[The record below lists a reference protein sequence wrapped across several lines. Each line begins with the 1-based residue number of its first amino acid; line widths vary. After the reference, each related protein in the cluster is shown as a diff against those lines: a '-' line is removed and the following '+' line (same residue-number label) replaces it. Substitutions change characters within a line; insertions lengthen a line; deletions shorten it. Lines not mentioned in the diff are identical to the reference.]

1 MDSWVDDEDNYIDFE
16 ELRSQLF
23 DTYQQQPPLLKGM
36 VQLLSIFYGPTTI
49 ANIVTALNQIGLT
62 TKTGKKITS
71 ANIKAQINR
80 LIEDQLL
87 IHGGGHLPQCNPLIV
102 EMVSRNAV
110 RLGTFEPMAQA
121 VTVIFHPRHTYGTR
135 SSRVRHICRSQ
146 DELYREARL
155 ALYRQDYDS
164 LPQLFLDY
172 SNYNYYAH
180 PVDLEDFLLD
190 VANNPFDAEWLKTLS
205 SEHYG
210 MVLKML
216 LTGSVAMLD
225 PADHLLQLLEDHAE
239 GVGEF
244 KFVLAEQYLLRHRL
258 ADAESLLDSI
268 VDEKSQIY
276 STALRGTLALL
287 LGETQ
292 LSLDYYA
299 TATKLARKQIN
310 KKAVIGGIAGL
321 FYMLALLK
329 SGDPKHLKQAI
340 NLSTPLMQSSGY
352 LSNAYKLLHQL
363 TTLYQGNLSS
373 RQRLL
378 ELIEFYGDDPDDS
391 FGAFFSM
398 LCLYWLDL
406 DEARDVLPQSLAMFA
421 EQAKESGFDWF
432 AIEAA
437 EMLHRLLPDCDYSE
451 WIQQRASVSV
461 IDTLQPQST
470 WELSL
475 KALTTIAG
483 PAAKHTVKSERRL
496 AWFLTL
502 YTQHWLLQP
511 KEQKLS
517 AKGTWTKGRVVALS
531 RLAKDS
537 AEFDY
542 LTPQDLQ
549 VCNYIKYDYYSGSQ
563 YSLSREGIKALAGHP
578 LVFWEESP
586 TIRVEVVAAT
596 PELVVEQGGDGT
608 LSLHMEPAITPG
620 NNLSVVKETPTRVK
634 VLEVTSEH
642 QKIAEILGKRN
653 RLTVP
658 AAGQEQVLAAI
669 QSVAGLVTIHSDIG
683 GELEDVEAIEADAKP
698 HVHLMPAGE
707 GLKLS
712 MLTRPFPNSGAYYPP
727 GTGRKTV
734 IAEIDGKRSQ
744 ATRDLAMEKRLA
756 EDLQQ
761 ACPALKMGEEAGG
774 EWILDEP
781 ETCLELLLQ
790 LEAVEENIVL
800 EWPEGEK
807 LKIRNKAGIDGWRLN
822 IRQEQDW
829 FEVSGELELDDGTV
843 MDMQALLSLLDQTS
857 SRFIPIGDGQF
868 LALTQAFR
876 KRLDEFRTYSE
887 RHGKG
892 ARFHPLAALAL
903 EDTLDEVGQL
913 KADKQWKSHIKRLK
927 EAKTVVPEVPSTL
940 QAELRDYQQEGFHWL
955 AQLAHWGVGA
965 CLADDMGLG
974 KTLQALAITLL
985 RAPNGPTLVVAPT
998 SVGANWISEAQRFA
1012 PTLNIMQFG
1021 SSDRQAVVDQLS
1033 GFDLLVCSYG
1043 LLQQPEVADL
1053 LSQVEWQTIVLD
1065 EAQAIKNSATKRS
1078 QAAMKLKGGFKIIT
1092 TGTPIENHLGELW
1105 NLFRFINPGLLGS
1118 LDKFNQR
1125 FATPIERYQDKQAR
1139 LRLKKLIQP
1148 FMLRRTKAQVLDEL
1162 PSRTEIT
1169 LHVELS
1175 GEEKALYEALR
1186 RDAIAKLT
1194 NTDAKAGA
1202 KHLQVLAEITRLRR
1216 MCCNPEL
1223 VVPDMAPA
1231 SAKLQLFGEVLQE
1244 LLSNHHKALV
1254 FSQFVDHLTILRN
1267 YLDEQKISY
1276 QYLDGSTPAKQR
1288 KQRVDAFQ
1296 AGNGNVFLISL
1307 KAGGTGLNLT
1317 AADYV
1322 IHMDPWWNPA
1332 VEDQASDRAHRI
1344 GQTRP
1349 VTIYRLVTKGT
1360 IEEKIVELHNK
1371 KRDLA
1376 DSLLE
1381 GADMSGKLST
1391 DQLLTLMSEV

>member
-1 MDSWVDDEDNYIDFE
+1 MDDEIDFS

-23 DTYQQQPPLLKGM
+23 KTYQQQASLGTAI

-49 ANIVTALNQIGLT
+49 TNLVTVLNALGIT
-62 TKTGKKITS
+62 TKTGKTITP
-71 ANIKAQINR
+71 ANIKPQVTR
-80 LIEDQLL
+80 LLEDQLL
-87 IHGGGHLPQCNPLIV
+87 IYGGGHLPQCHPLIV
-102 EMVSRNAV
+102 EMVTRHAAT
-110 RLGTFEPMAQA
+110 LGTFDSMLQA
-121 VTVIFHPRHTYGTR
+121 VMNTFHPRR
-135 SSRVRHICRSQ
+135 SQTGRANRARHICRSK

-155 ALYRQDYDS
+155 ALYQQEYEI

-172 SNYNYYAH
+172 SNYNYYAS

-190 VANNPFDAEWLKTLS
+190 VVNNPLDADWLCTLPP
-205 SEHYG
+205 EYYG
-210 MVLKML
+210 TVLRL
-216 LTGSVAMLD
+216 LLIESTSLLE
-225 PADHLLQLLEDHAE
+225 PADSLLAQLEAHAKSS
-239 GVGEF
+239 GELN
-244 KFVLAEQYLLRHRL
+244 VLLVEQYLLRNRL
-258 ADAESLLDSI
+258 AEAEAVLDRL
-268 VDEKSQIY
+268 VDEPSQVY
-276 STALRGTLALL
+276 GTALRGALALM
-287 LGETQ
+287 LGEMN

-299 TATKLARKQIN
+299 TALKLARKQLN

-329 SGDPKHLKQAI
+329 SGQPKHLKQAI
-340 NLSTPLMQSSGY
+340 AISTPLMQGTGY
-352 LSNAYKLLHQL
+352 LSNAYQLLHELTLLHQGQL
-363 TTLYQGNLSS
+363 TA

-378 ELIEFYGDDPDDS
+378 ELIEIYSTDDDDS
-391 FGAFFSM
+391 FGMFFSM
-398 LCLYWLDL
+398 LCLYWLDE
-406 DEARDVLPQSLAMFA
+406 DEAKAALPPPLAIFA
-421 EQAKESGFDWF
+421 EQAQSAGLGWL
-432 AIEAA
+432 ALEAA
-437 EMLHRLLPDCDYSE
+437 EILSRIAPGSDYDQ
-451 WIQQRASVSV
+451 WCAQRSSVSIV
-461 IDTLQPQST
+461 DTLQPQST

-475 KALTTIAG
+475 KALTNVAG
-483 PAAKHTVKSERRL
+483 TGTRNTPKSERRL

-502 YTQHWLLQP
+502 YTKHWMLQP

-517 AKGTWTKGRVVALS
+517 AKGTWTKGRVVALN
-531 RLAKDS
+531 RLAKNAAD
-537 AEFDY
+537 FDY
-542 LTPQDLQ
+542 LSNQDLQ
-549 VCNYIKYDYYSGSQ
+549 VCNQIKYDYYSGSQ
-563 YSLSREGIKALAGHP
+563 YTLNRDAIKALVGHP

-586 TIRVEVVAAT
+586 TVRVEIVAAT
-596 PELVVEQGGDGT
+596 PELVIEQKGDG
-608 LSLHMEPAITPG
+608 SLNLFMEPAISPG
-620 NNLSVVKETPTRVK
+620 DGITLLKETPTRLK
-634 VLEVTSEH
+634 VLDVTTEH
-642 QKIAEILGKRN
+642 HRIAEILGKRN
-653 RLTVP
+653 QLTVP

-669 QSVAGLVTIHSDIG
+669 QSVSSLVTVHSDIS
-683 GELEDVEAIEADAKP
+683 GEMADMETIEADAKP
-698 HVHLMPAGE
+698 HVHLMPAGD

-712 MLTRPFPNSGAYYPP
+712 MLTRPFPHSGAYYPP
-727 GTGRKTV
+727 GVGRKTV
-734 IAEIDGKRSQ
+734 IAEIEGKRSQ
-744 ATRDLAMEKRLA
+744 ATRDLSMEKRLA

-761 ACPALKMGEEAGG
+761 ACPALELAESAEG
-774 EWILDEP
+774 EWILDQP

-807 LKIRNKAGIDGWRLN
+807 LKIRNKAGIDGWRLQ
-822 IRQEQDW
+822 IKQEQDW
-829 FEVSGELELDDGTV
+829 FSVSGELELDDGSV
-843 MDMQALLSLLDQTS
+843 MDMQALLSLLDQTT
-857 SRFIPIGDGQF
+857 SRFVPIGDGQF

-892 ARFHPLAALAL
+892 ARFHPLAAFAL
-903 EDTLDEVGQL
+903 EETLDEVGQL
-913 KADKQWKSHIKRLK
+913 QADAKWKSHVKKLK
-927 EAKTVVPEVPSTL
+927 ESKTVLPDVPSTL
-940 QAELRDYQQEGFHWL
+940 QAELRDYQQEGFQWL
-955 AQLAHWGVGA
+955 AQLAHWGMGA

-974 KTLQALAITLL
+974 KTLQALAVILL
-985 RAPNGPTLVVAPT
+985 RAPDGPTLVIAPT
-998 SVGANWISEAQRFA
+998 SVGANWVSEAQRFA

-1021 SSDRQAVVDQLS
+1021 SDDRQAVVDQLS

-1043 LLQQPEVADL
+1043 LLQQPEVAEL
-1053 LSQVEWQTIVLD
+1053 LAEVEWQTIVLD

-1078 QAAMKLKGGFKIIT
+1078 QAAMKLTGGFKVLT

-1125 FATPIERYQDKQAR
+1125 FATPIERHQDKQAR

-1148 FMLRRTKAQVLDEL
+1148 FMLRRTKTQVLDEL

-1216 MCCNPEL
+1216 MCCNPKL
-1223 VVPDMAPA
+1223 VAPGVAPA
-1231 SAKLQLFGEVLQE
+1231 SAKLKLFGDVLEE
-1244 LLSNHHKALV
+1244 LLSNRHKALV

-1267 YLDEQKISY
+1267 YLDEQNIPY

-1296 AGNGNVFLISL
+1296 SGEGNVFLISL

-1381 GADMSGKLST
+1381 GSDISGKLST
-1391 DQLLTLMSEV
+1391 DALLQLMSEV

>member
-1 MDSWVDDEDNYIDFE
+1 MDDEIDFE
-16 ELRSQLF
+16 ALRSQLF
-23 DTYQQQPPLLKGM
+23 DTYEQQAPLGKAI
-36 VQLLSIFYGPTTI
+36 VQLLSVFYGPTSI
-49 ANIVTALNQIGLT
+49 ANITTALNAIGIT
-62 TKTGKKITS
+62 TKTGKKITP
-71 ANIKAQINR
+71 ANLRPQITR
-80 LIEDQLL
+80 LLEIQLL
-87 IHGGGHLPQCNPLIV
+87 IYGGGHLPQCNPLIV
-102 EMVSRNAV
+102 EMVTRQVAT
-110 RLGTFEPMAQA
+110 LDLFEPMLQG
-121 VTVIFHPRHTYGTR
+121 VTNIFHPRRGYGGR
-135 SSRVRHICRSQ
+135 ANRVRHICRSK

-155 ALYRQDYDS
+155 ALYQQDYEL

-172 SNYNYYAH
+172 SNYNYYAN
-180 PVDLEDFLLD
+180 PVALEDFLLD
-190 VANNPFDAEWLKTLS
+190 VANNPFDADWLRTLPS
-205 SEHYG
+205 DYYG
-210 MVLKML
+210 TVLRVL
-216 LTGSVAMLD
+216 LVESTTLLA
-225 PADHLLQLLEDHAE
+225 PADDLLAQLEEHTNNSNELR
-239 GVGEF
+239 
-244 KFVLAEQYLLRHRL
+244 VLLVEQYLLRNRL
-258 ADAESLLDSI
+258 AEAEAALDTV
-268 VDEKSQIY
+268 VDEPSQVY
-276 STALRGTLALL
+276 GTALRGTLALM
-287 LGETQ
+287 LGEIN

-299 TATKLARKQIN
+299 TATKLARKQLN

-329 SGDPKHLKQAI
+329 SGQPKHLKQAI
-340 NLSTPLMQSSGY
+340 AISTPLMQGSGY
-352 LSNAYKLLHQL
+352 LSNTYQLLHELTLLHQGQL
-363 TTLYQGNLSS
+363 AA

-378 ELIEFYGDDPDDS
+378 ELIDCYGDDESDS
-391 FGAFFSM
+391 FGLFFSL
-398 LCLYWLDL
+398 LCLYWLDE
-406 DEARDVLPQSLAMFA
+406 DEARAVLPRPLALFA
-421 EQAKESGFDWF
+421 EQAQEAGLGWV
-432 AIEAA
+432 AMEAA
-437 EMLHRLLPDCDYSE
+437 ELLSRLAPESDYAQ
-451 WIQQRASVSV
+451 WCAGRASVSIV
-461 IDTLQPQST
+461 DTLQPQST

-475 KALTTIAG
+475 KALTNVAG
-483 PAAKHTVKSERRL
+483 PVTRSTPKSERRL

-502 YTQHWLLQP
+502 YTKHWMLQP

-517 AKGTWTKGRVVALS
+517 AKGGWTKGRAVALS
-531 RLAKDS
+531 RLAKNAS
-537 AEFDY
+537 EFDY
-542 LTPQDLQ
+542 LTNQDLQ
-549 VCNYIKYDYYSGSQ
+549 VCNQIKYDYYSGSQ
-563 YSLSREGIKALAGHP
+563 YTLNRDAVTALVGHP
-578 LVFWEESP
+578 LVFWEDSP
-586 TIRVEVVAAT
+586 TVRVEIVSAT
-596 PELVVEQGGDGT
+596 PELIIEQKGDGSLT
-608 LSLHMEPAITPG
+608 LFMEPAINPG
-620 NNLSVVKETPTRVK
+620 DGITLVKETPTRVK
-634 VLEVTSEH
+634 VLEVTTEH
-642 QKIAEILGKRN
+642 HRIAEILGKRN
-653 RLTVP
+653 QLTVP

-669 QSVAGLVTIHSDIG
+669 QSVSSLVTIHSDIG
-683 GELEDVEAIEADAKP
+683 GEMDDMETIEADAKP
-698 HVHLMPAGE
+698 HIHLMPAGA

-744 ATRDLAMEKRLA
+744 ATRDLSMEKRLA
-756 EDLQQ
+756 DDVQQ
-761 ACPALKMGEEAGG
+761 ACPALNVSESAEG

-807 LKIRNKAGIDGWRLN
+807 LKIRNKAGIDGWRLQ
-822 IRQEQDW
+822 IKQEQDW
-829 FEVSGELELDDGTV
+829 FSVSGELELDDGSV

-857 SRFIPIGDGQF
+857 SRFVPIGDGQF

-876 KRLDEFRTYSE
+876 KRLDEFRAYSE

-913 KADKQWKSHIKRLK
+913 KADTKWKSHIKKLK
-927 EAKTVVPEVPSTL
+927 ESKTVAPEVPSTL
-940 QAELRDYQQEGFHWL
+940 QAELRDYQQEGFQWL

-974 KTLQALAITLL
+974 KTLQALAVILL
-985 RAPNGPTLVVAPT
+985 RAPDGPTLVVAPT

-1012 PTLNIMQFG
+1012 PTLNVMQLG
-1021 SSDRQAVVDQLS
+1021 SGDRQATVDQLS

-1043 LLQQPEVADL
+1043 LLQQPDVGEL
-1053 LSQVEWQTIVLD
+1053 LAEVEWQTIVLD

-1078 QAAMKLKGGFKIIT
+1078 QAAMKLQGGFKVLT

-1125 FATPIERYQDKQAR
+1125 FATPIERHQDKQAR

-1194 NTDAKAGA
+1194 NTDAKAGT

-1216 MCCNPEL
+1216 MCCNPKL
-1223 VVPDMAPA
+1223 VVPGVAPT
-1231 SAKLQLFGEVLQE
+1231 SAKLQLFGEVLEE
-1244 LLSNHHKALV
+1244 LLSNRHKALV

-1267 YLDEQKISY
+1267 FLDEQNITY

-1296 AGNGNVFLISL
+1296 AGDGNVFLISL

-1381 GADMSGKLST
+1381 GSDISGKLST
-1391 DQLLTLMSEV
+1391 DALLQLMSEV

>member
-1 MDSWVDDEDNYIDFE
+1 MDDEMELIDDDELIDFD

-23 DTYQQQPPLLKGM
+23 DVYQQQSPFRKSI
-36 VQLLSIFYGPTTI
+36 VQLLAVFYAPATI
-49 ANIVTALNQIGLT
+49 SNLVTALNQIGIT
-62 TKTGKKITS
+62 TKTGKKITPS
-71 ANIKAQINR
+71 NLRPQITA
-80 LIEDQLL
+80 LIEDQIV
-87 IHGGGHLPQCNPLIV
+87 IHGAGHLPQCHPLIV
-102 EMVSRNAV
+102 EMVTRNAV
-110 RLGTFEPMAQA
+110 RLNIFEPMLQA
-121 VTVIFHPRHTYGTR
+121 VRGIFHPR
-135 SSRVRHICRSQ
+135 RHYTGNRIRHVCRSK

-155 ALYRQDYDS
+155 ALYAQDYDT
-164 LPQLFLDY
+164 LPQLFIDY
-172 SNYNYYAH
+172 GNYNYYAT
-180 PVDLEDFLLD
+180 PVALEDFLLD
-190 VANNPFDAEWLKTLS
+190 VTNNPFDPDWLRALPP
-205 SEHYG
+205 EHFST
-210 MVLKML
+210 VFKML
-216 LTGSVAMLD
+216 LLGATARLD
-225 PADHLLQLLEDHAE
+225 PADDLLDLLEEQADDSAE
-239 GVGEF
+239 LN
-244 KFVLAEQYLLRHRL
+244 VLLVEQYLLRDRFTE
-258 ADAESLLDSI
+258 AESLLDKT
-268 VDEKSQIY
+268 VDQQSQVY
-276 STALRGTLALL
+276 ATALRGALALL
-287 LGETQ
+287 QGELK

-299 TATKLARKQIN
+299 TATKLARKQFN
-310 KKAVIGGIAGL
+310 KKAVIGGVAGL

-329 SGDPKHLKQAI
+329 SGQAKHLKEAI
-340 NLSTPLMQSSGY
+340 NLSTPLMKNSGY
-352 LSNAYKLLHQL
+352 LSNTYTLLHELAVLHQGQL
-363 TTLYQGNLSS
+363 SA

-378 ELIEFYGDDPDDS
+378 ELIECYGDDENDS
-391 FGAFFSM
+391 FGMFFSM

-406 DEARDVLPQSLAMFA
+406 DEARATVPRPLALFA
-421 EQAKESGFDWF
+421 EMAEEAGLYWF
-432 AIEAA
+432 ATEAA
-437 EMLHRLLPDCDYSE
+437 EILGRLLPDSE
-451 WIQQRASVSV
+451 YAQWTTQRPSTSIV
-461 IDTLQPQST
+461 DTLEPQST

-475 KALTTIAG
+475 KALTNVAG
-483 PAAKHTVKSERRL
+483 PATNSTAKSERRL

-502 YTQHWLLQP
+502 YTKHWALQP

-517 AKGTWTKGRVVALS
+517 TKGTWTKGRVIALS
-531 RLAKDS
+531 RLAKDTS
-537 AEFDY
+537 EFDY
-542 LTPQDLQ
+542 LTPQDIQ
-549 VCNYIKYDYYSGSQ
+549 ACSHIKYDYYSGSQ
-563 YSLSREGIKALAGHP
+563 YNLNRSAIKALVGHP
-578 LVFWEESP
+578 LVFWEDSP
-586 TIRVEVVAAT
+586 TVRVEIAAAT

-608 LSLHMEPAITPG
+608 LTLRMEPAVSSG
-620 NNLSVVKETPTRVK
+620 DDMLVVKETPTRIK
-634 VLEVTSEH
+634 VFEVTTEH
-642 QKIAEILGKRN
+642 QRIAEILGKRN
-653 RLTVP
+653 QLTVP
-658 AAGQEQVLAAI
+658 AAGEEQVIAAI
-669 QSVAGLVTIHSDIG
+669 QSVSSLVTIHSDVVG
-683 GELEDVEAIEADAKP
+683 DMEDVETVEADAKP
-698 HVHLMPAGE
+698 HVHLMPAGD

-712 MLTRPFPNSGAYYPP
+712 MLTRPFDNGAYYSP

-734 IAEIDGKRSQ
+734 ITEIEGKRTQ
-744 ATRDLAMEKRLA
+744 ATRDLELEKRLVQ
-756 EDLQQ
+756 DIQQ
-761 ACPALKMGEEAGG
+761 ACPALEFGEEAGG

-800 EWPEGEK
+800 EWPEGEN
-807 LKIRNKAGIDGWRLN
+807 LKIRNKAGIDGWRLH
-822 IRQEQDW
+822 IKQDQDW
-829 FEVSGELELDDGTV
+829 FEVSGELELDDGSV

-857 SRFIPIGDGQF
+857 SRFVPIGDGQF

-876 KRLDEFRTYSE
+876 KRLDEFRAYSE

-903 EDTLDEVGQL
+903 EETFDEVGQL
-913 KADKQWKSHIKRLK
+913 KADKKWKSHIKKLK
-927 EAKTVVPEVPSTL
+927 ESKSIAPSVPSTL
-940 QAELRDYQQEGFHWL
+940 QAELRDYQQEGFQWL

-974 KTLQALAITLL
+974 KTLQALAVILM
-985 RAPNGPTLVVAPT
+985 RAPDGPTLVVAPT
-998 SVGANWISEAQRFA
+998 SVAANWISEAQRFA
-1012 PTLNIMQFG
+1012 PTLNVTQFG
-1021 SSDRQAVVDQLS
+1021 NGDRQAVVDQLS

-1043 LLQQPEVADL
+1043 LLQQLEVADL
-1053 LSQVEWQTIVLD
+1053 LAEVEWQTIVLD

-1078 QAAMKLKGGFKIIT
+1078 QAAMKLRGGFKVIT

-1118 LDKFNQR
+1118 LEKFNQR
-1125 FATPIERYQDKQAR
+1125 FATPIEKYQDKQAR
-1139 LRLKKLIQP
+1139 LQLKKLIQP

-1216 MCCNPEL
+1216 MCCNPKL
-1223 VVPDMAPA
+1223 VVPEIAPS
-1231 SAKLQLFGEVLQE
+1231 SAKLQLFAEVLEE

-1254 FSQFVDHLTILRN
+1254 FSQFVDHLTILRQ
-1267 YLDEQKISY
+1267 YLDEQTISY

-1296 AGNGNVFLISL
+1296 AGEGDVFLISL

-1349 VTIYRLVTKGT
+1349 VTIYRLVTEGT

-1381 GADMSGKLST
+1381 GADISGKLST
-1391 DQLLTLMSEV
+1391 DELLKLMSEV

>member
-1 MDSWVDDEDNYIDFE
+1 MDSWMDDDLDVEA
-16 ELRSQLF
+16 LRHQRF
-23 DTYQQQPPLLKGM
+23 DTYQQQPPLRKGV
-36 VQLLSIFYGPTTI
+36 VQLLSIFYGPTSV
-49 ANIVTALNQIGLT
+49 ANIVTALNHVGLT
-62 TKTGKKITS
+62 TKTGKKITPS
-71 ANIKAQINR
+71 NLKSHLTG

-87 IHGGGHLPQCNPLIV
+87 IYGGGHLPQCHPLIV
-102 EMVSRNAV
+102 EMVTRDAIKI
-110 RLGTFEPMAQA
+110 GTFEPMAQA
-121 VTVIFHPRHTYGTR
+121 VMSIFHPRRNYVGR
-135 SSRVRHICRSQ
+135 ANRIRHICRSK

-155 ALYRQDYDS
+155 ALYSQDYDG

-172 SNYNYYAH
+172 SNYNYYAT
-180 PVDLEDFLLD
+180 PVDFEDFLLEI
-190 VANNPFDAEWLKTLS
+190 ANNPFDADWLKTLS
-205 SEHYG
+205 DQHYG
-210 MVLKML
+210 MVLKL
-216 LTGSVAMLD
+216 LIMRSTSSLES
-225 PADHLLQLLEDHAE
+225 ADHLLPLLEDHAAKS
-239 GVGEF
+239 GEF
-244 KFVLAEQYLLRHRL
+244 NVFLVEQYLLRHRL
-258 ADAESLLDSI
+258 ADAEALLDKT
-268 VDEKSQIY
+268 VDEQSQIY
-276 STALRGTLALL
+276 GTALRGALALL
-287 LGETQ
+287 IGETK
-292 LSLDYYA
+292 LSLDYYS
-299 TATKLARKQIN
+299 TALKLARKQLS
-310 KKAVIGGIAGL
+310 KKAVIGGVAGL
-321 FYMLALLK
+321 FYVLALLRA
-329 SGDPKHLKQAI
+329 GEPKHLKQAL
-340 NLSTPLMQSSGY
+340 NLSAPLMEGSGY
-352 LSNAYKLLHQL
+352 LSNAYTMLHELATLHQG
-363 TTLYQGNLSS
+363 QLSA

-378 ELIEFYGDDPDDS
+378 ELIEVYGDDPDDS
-391 FGAFFSM
+391 FGMFFSM

-406 DEARDVLPQSLAMFA
+406 DEARETLPRPLALFA
-421 EQAKESGFDWF
+421 EQANDAELDWF

-437 EMLHRLLPDCDYSE
+437 EILHRLVPESAYSE
-451 WIQQRASVSV
+451 WVQQRSSVSIV
-461 IDTLQPQST
+461 DTLQPQST

-475 KALTTIAG
+475 KALTNVTG
-483 PAAKHTVKSERRL
+483 SPAKNNAKSERRL

-502 YTQHWLLQP
+502 YTKHWLLQP

-517 AKGTWTKGRVVALS
+517 VKGTWTKGRVVALS
-531 RLAKDS
+531 RLAKDTS
-537 AEFDY
+537 EFDY
-542 LTPQDLQ
+542 LTPQDLRA
-549 VCNYIKYDYYSGSQ
+549 CNHIKYDYYSGNQ
-563 YSLSREGIKALAGHP
+563 YSLNRDAIKALVGHP

-586 TIRVEVVAAT
+586 TVRVEIVAAT
-596 PELVVEQGGDGT
+596 PELIVEQGGDGT
-608 LSLHMEPAITPG
+608 LTLHMEPAISPG
-620 NNLSVVKETPTRVK
+620 DGITLVKETPTRIK
-634 VLEVTSEH
+634 VLEVTDEH
-642 QKIAEILGKRN
+642 QRIAEILGKRN
-653 RLTVP
+653 QLTVP
-658 AAGQEQVLAAI
+658 AAGYEKVLAAI
-669 QSVAGLVTIHSDIG
+669 QSVSSLVTIHSDIG
-683 GELEDVEAIEADAKP
+683 GDMDDVESIEADAKP
-698 HVHLMPAGE
+698 HVHLMPAGD

-712 MLTRPFPNSGAYYPP
+712 MLTRPFPNSGTYYPP

-756 EDLQQ
+756 EDVQQ
-761 ACPALKMGEEAGG
+761 ACPALEFGEEAGG

-807 LKIRNKAGIDGWRLN
+807 LKIRNKAGIDGWRLQ
-822 IRQEQDW
+822 IKQEQNW
-829 FEVSGELELDDGTV
+829 FEVTGELELDDGSV
-843 MDMQALLSLLDQTS
+843 MDMQGLLSLLDQTS
-857 SRFIPIGDGQF
+857 SRFVPIGDGQF

-887 RHGKG
+887 RHGEG

-903 EDTLDEVGQL
+903 EETLDEVGQL
-913 KADKQWKSHIKRLK
+913 QADTKWKSHIKKLK
-927 EAKTVVPEVPSTL
+927 ESKTIIPDVPSTL

-974 KTLQALAITLL
+974 KTLQALAVILL
-985 RAPNGPTLVVAPT
+985 RAKEGPTLVVAPT

-1021 SSDRQAVVDQLS
+1021 TNDRQAVVDQLS

-1078 QAAMKLKGGFKIIT
+1078 QAAMKLKGEFKVLT

-1125 FATPIERYQDKQAR
+1125 FATPIERHQDKQAR

-1186 RDAIAKLT
+1186 RDAIAKLSST
-1194 NTDAKAGA
+1194 EAKAGA

-1216 MCCNPEL
+1216 MCCNPKLIMPE
-1223 VVPDMAPA
+1223 MAPT
-1231 SAKLQLFGEVLQE
+1231 SAKLQRFGEVLEE
-1244 LLSNHHKALV
+1244 LLSNRHKALV
-1254 FSQFVDHLTILRN
+1254 FSQFVDQQTIIRQ
-1267 YLDEQKISY
+1267 YLDEQKITY

-1296 AGNGNVFLISL
+1296 AGEGNVFLISL

-1349 VTIYRLVTKGT
+1349 VTIYRLVTQGT

-1381 GADMSGKLST
+1381 GADISGKLST
-1391 DQLLTLMSEV
+1391 DALLQLMSEA

>member
-1 MDSWVDDEDNYIDFE
+1 MDSWTDDEIDFG

-23 DTYQQQPPLLKGM
+23 KTYQQQASLGTAI

-49 ANIVTALNQIGLT
+49 TNLVTVLNALGIT
-62 TKTGKKITS
+62 TKTGKKITP
-71 ANIKAQINR
+71 ANVKPQVHQ
-80 LIEDQLL
+80 LLEDQLL
-87 IHGGGHLPQCNPLIV
+87 IYGGGHLPQCHPLIV
-102 EMVSRNAV
+102 EMVTRHAATLDS
-110 RLGTFEPMAQA
+110 FEAMLQA
-121 VTVIFHPRHTYGTR
+121 VIHTFHPRR
-135 SSRVRHICRSQ
+135 SQTGRANRARHICRSK

-155 ALYRQDYDS
+155 ALYQQEYGI

-172 SNYNYYAH
+172 SNYNYYAT

-190 VANNPFDAEWLKTLS
+190 VVNNPLDADWLRTLP
-205 SEHYG
+205 SEYYG
-210 MVLKML
+210 TVLRL
-216 LTGSVAMLD
+216 LLIESTSFLE
-225 PADHLLQLLEDHAE
+225 PADNLLAQLEAHAKSS
-239 GVGEF
+239 GELN
-244 KFVLAEQYLLRHRL
+244 VLLVEQYLLRNRL
-258 ADAESLLDSI
+258 AEAEAVLDRL
-268 VDEKSQIY
+268 VDEPSQVY
-276 STALRGTLALL
+276 GTALRGALALM
-287 LGETQ
+287 LGEIN

-299 TATKLARKQIN
+299 TALKLARKQLN

-329 SGDPKHLKQAI
+329 SGQPKHLKQAI
-340 NLSTPLMQSSGY
+340 AISTPLMQGTGY
-352 LSNAYKLLHQL
+352 LSNAYQLLHELTLLHQGQL
-363 TTLYQGNLSS
+363 AA

-378 ELIEFYGDDPDDS
+378 ELIEIYSTDDDDS
-391 FGAFFSM
+391 FGMFFSM
-398 LCLYWLDL
+398 LCLYWLDE
-406 DEARDVLPQSLAMFA
+406 DEAKAALPPPLAIFA
-421 EQAKESGFDWF
+421 EQAQSAGLGWLALES
-432 AIEAA
+432 A
-437 EMLHRLLPDCDYSE
+437 EILSRIAPGSDYDQ
-451 WIQQRASVSV
+451 WCAQRASVSIV
-461 IDTLQPQST
+461 DTLQPQST

-475 KALTTIAG
+475 KALTNVAG
-483 PAAKHTVKSERRL
+483 SGTRNTPKSERRL

-502 YTQHWLLQP
+502 YTKHWMLQP

-517 AKGTWTKGRVVALS
+517 AKGTWTKGRVVALN
-531 RLAKDS
+531 RLAKNVAD
-537 AEFDY
+537 FDY
-542 LTPQDLQ
+542 LTNQDLQ
-549 VCNYIKYDYYSGSQ
+549 VCNQIKYDYYSGSQ
-563 YSLSREGIKALAGHP
+563 YTLNRDAIKALVGHP

-586 TIRVEVVAAT
+586 TVRVEIVAAT
-596 PELVVEQGGDGT
+596 PELVIEQKGDG
-608 LSLHMEPAITPG
+608 SLNLFMEPAISPG
-620 NNLSVVKETPTRVK
+620 DGITLLKETPTRLK
-634 VLEVTSEH
+634 VLDVTTEH
-642 QKIAEILGKRN
+642 HRIAEILGKRN
-653 RLTVP
+653 QLTVP

-669 QSVAGLVTIHSDIG
+669 QSVSSLVTVHSDIS
-683 GELEDVEAIEADAKP
+683 GEMADMETIEADAKP
-698 HVHLMPAGE
+698 HIHLMPAGD

-712 MLTRPFPNSGAYYPP
+712 MLTRPFPQSGAYYAP

-744 ATRDLAMEKRLA
+744 ATRDLSMEKRLA
-756 EDLQQ
+756 EDVQQ
-761 ACPALKMGEEAGG
+761 ACPALELADSEGG
-774 EWILDEP
+774 EWILDQP

-790 LEAVEENIVL
+790 LEAVEEDIVL

-807 LKIRNKAGIDGWRLN
+807 LKIRNKAGIDGWRLQ
-822 IRQEQDW
+822 IKQEQDW
-829 FEVSGELELDDGTV
+829 FSVSGELELDDGSV
-843 MDMQALLSLLDQTS
+843 MDMQALLSLLDQTT
-857 SRFIPIGDGQF
+857 SRFVPIGDGQF

-892 ARFHPLAALAL
+892 ARFHPLAAFAL
-903 EDTLDEVGQL
+903 EETLDEVGQL
-913 KADKQWKSHIKRLK
+913 QADAKWKSHVKRLK
-927 EAKTVVPEVPSTL
+927 ESKTVLPDVPSTL
-940 QAELRDYQQEGFHWL
+940 QAELRDYQEEGFQWL
-955 AQLAHWGVGA
+955 AQLAHWGMGA

-974 KTLQALAITLL
+974 KTLQALAVILL
-985 RAPNGPTLVVAPT
+985 RAPDGPTLVIAPT
-998 SVGANWISEAQRFA
+998 SVGANWVSEAQRFA
-1012 PTLNIMQFG
+1012 PTLNVMQFG
-1021 SSDRQAVVDQLS
+1021 SGDRQAVVDQLS

-1043 LLQQPEVADL
+1043 LLQQPEVAEL
-1053 LSQVEWQTIVLD
+1053 LAEVEWQTIVLD

-1078 QAAMKLKGGFKIIT
+1078 QAAMKLKGGFKVLT

-1118 LDKFNQR
+1118 LDKFNER
-1125 FATPIERYQDKQAR
+1125 FATPIERHQDKQAR

-1148 FMLRRTKAQVLDEL
+1148 FMLRRTKSQVLDEL

-1194 NTDAKAGA
+1194 TTDAKAGT

-1216 MCCNPEL
+1216 MCCNPKL
-1223 VVPDMAPA
+1223 VVPGVAPT

-1244 LLSNHHKALV
+1244 LLNNRHKALV

-1267 YLDEQKISY
+1267 YLDEQNITY

-1296 AGNGNVFLISL
+1296 SGNGNVFLISL

-1349 VTIYRLVTKGT
+1349 VTIYRLVTKST
-1360 IEEKIVELHNK
+1360 IEEKIVELHHK

-1381 GADMSGKLST
+1381 GADISGKLST
-1391 DQLLTLMSEV
+1391 DALLQLMSEV

>member
-1 MDSWVDDEDNYIDFE
+1 MDSWTEDDIDLE

-23 DTYQQQPPLLKGM
+23 DTYQQQQPLRKSI
-36 VQLLSIFYGPTTI
+36 VQLLSVFYGPTSI
-49 ANIVTALNQIGLT
+49 ANIATALNYIDLT
-62 TKTGKKITS
+62 TKAGKKITPG
-71 ANIKAQINR
+71 NLKPQITA
-80 LIEDQLL
+80 LIEAQLL
-87 IHGGGHLPQCNPLIV
+87 IYGAGHLPQCHPLIV
-102 EMVSRNAV
+102 DMVTRNAV
-110 RLGTFEPMAQA
+110 KLDIFEPMLQG
-121 VTVIFHPRHTYGTR
+121 VRSIFHPRRHYAGR
-135 SSRVRHICRSQ
+135 ANRIRHICRSK

-155 ALYRQDYDS
+155 ALYEKDYDA

-172 SNYNYYAH
+172 SNYNYYAN

-190 VANNPFDAEWLKTLS
+190 VANNPLDADWLRTLPP
-205 SEHYG
+205 EHYG
-210 MVLKML
+210 TVLKML
-216 LTGSVAMLD
+216 LTRITAVLE
-225 PADHLLQLLEDHAE
+225 PADDLLALLEAQIDDSSE
-239 GVGEF
+239 L
-244 KFVLAEQYLLRHRL
+244 KVLLVEQYLLR
-258 ADAESLLDSI
+258 DQFSEAETLLDKI
-268 VDEKSQIY
+268 VDEQSQVY
-276 STALRGTLALL
+276 GTALRGALSLL

-299 TATKLARKQIN
+299 TATKLARKQLS
-310 KKAVIGGIAGL
+310 KKAVIGGIAGV
-321 FYMLALLK
+321 FYILALLK
-329 SGDPKHLKQAI
+329 SGQPKHLKQAVAI
-340 NLSTPLMQSSGY
+340 STPLMQGSGY
-352 LSNAYKLLHQL
+352 LSNAYGLLHELTLLQQGQL
-363 TTLYQGNLSS
+363 SG
-373 RQRLL
+373 RQRLM
-378 ELIEFYGDDPDDS
+378 ELIECYGDDEEDS
-391 FGAFFSM
+391 FGMFFSM

-406 DEARDVLPQSLAMFA
+406 DEARAIAPRPLALFA
-421 EQAKESGFDWF
+421 ERAEEAGFSWF
-432 AIEAA
+432 ATEAA
-437 EMLHRLLPDCDYSE
+437 EILTRLVPESDYSH
-451 WIQQRASVSV
+451 WVQHRTGVSIV
-461 IDTLQPQST
+461 DTLQPQST

-475 KALTTIAG
+475 KALTNM
-483 PAAKHTVKSERRL
+483 AAPTANNTGKSERRL

-502 YTQHWLLQP
+502 YTKHWLLQP
-511 KEQKLS
+511 REQKLS
-517 AKGTWTKGRVVALS
+517 ANGTWTKGRVVALS
-531 RLAKDS
+531 RLAKNTSD
-537 AEFDY
+537 FDY
-542 LTPQDLQ
+542 LTTQDIQ
-549 VCNYIKYDYYSGSQ
+549 ACNHIKYDYYSGSQ
-563 YSLSREGIKALAGHP
+563 YALNRSAIKALVGHP
-578 LVFWEESP
+578 LVFWEDSP
-586 TIRVEVVAAT
+586 TVRVEVVAAT
-596 PELVVEQGGDGT
+596 PELVIEQKGDGT
-608 LSLHMEPAITPG
+608 LTLNMEPAVSPGDDIT
-620 NNLSVVKETPTRVK
+620 LVKETPTRLK
-634 VLEVTSEH
+634 VLEVTAEH
-642 QKIAEILGKRN
+642 QRIAEILGKRN
-653 RLTVP
+653 QLTVP

-669 QSVAGLVTIHSDIG
+669 QSVSSLVTIHSDIG
-683 GELEDVEAIEADAKP
+683 GDLADVEAIEADAKP

-712 MLTRPFPNSGAYYPP
+712 MLTRPFANGAYYPP

-744 ATRDLAMEKRLA
+744 ATRDLSLEKRLA
-756 EDLQQ
+756 QDIQQ
-761 ACPALKMGEEAGG
+761 ACPALRFGEETEG

-790 LEAVEENIVL
+790 LEAVEEDIIL
-800 EWPEGEK
+800 EWPQGEK
-807 LKIRNKAGIDGWRLN
+807 LKIRNKAGIDGWRLQ
-822 IRQEQDW
+822 IKQEQDW
-829 FEVSGELELDDGTV
+829 FSVSGELELDDGSI

-857 SRFIPIGDGQF
+857 SRFVPIGDGQF

-876 KRLDEFRTYSE
+876 KRLDEFRAYSE

-903 EDTLDEVGQL
+903 EETLDEVGQL
-913 KADKQWKSHIKRLK
+913 KADKTWKSHIKKLK
-927 EAKTVVPEVPSTL
+927 ESKTIAPEIPSTL
-940 QAELRDYQQEGFHWL
+940 QAELRDYQQEGFQWL

-974 KTLQALAITLL
+974 KTLQALAVILL
-985 RAPNGPTLVVAPT
+985 RAPEGPTLVVAPT
-998 SVGANWISEAQRFA
+998 SVGANWLSEVQRFA
-1012 PTLNIMQFG
+1012 PTLNVMQLG
-1021 SSDRQAVVDQLS
+1021 SGDRQAIVDQLS

-1043 LLQQPEVADL
+1043 LLQQPDVAEL
-1053 LSQVEWQTIVLD
+1053 LADVDWQTIVLD

-1078 QAAMKLKGGFKIIT
+1078 QAAMKLSGGFKVIT

-1148 FMLRRTKAQVLDEL
+1148 FMLRRTKSQVLDEL

-1194 NTDAKAGA
+1194 TTDAKAGA

-1216 MCCNPEL
+1216 MCCNPQL
-1223 VVPDMAPA
+1223 VMPEMAPN
-1231 SAKLQLFGEVLQE
+1231 SAKLQLFGEVLDE
-1244 LLSNHHKALV
+1244 LLSNRHKALV
-1254 FSQFVDHLTILRN
+1254 FSQFVDHLTILRQH
-1267 YLDEQKISY
+1267 LDDEKIPY

-1296 AGNGNVFLISL
+1296 AGEGSVFLISL

-1381 GADMSGKLST
+1381 GSDISGKLST
-1391 DQLLTLMSEV
+1391 EALLQLMSDA

>member
-1 MDSWVDDEDNYIDFE
+1 MDDEIEYIDFD

-23 DTYQQQPPLLKGM
+23 DTYQQQSPLHKSI
-36 VQLLSIFYGPTTI
+36 VQLLSIFYGATSI
-49 ANIVTALNQIGLT
+49 ANIAAALNHIGIT
-62 TKTGKKITS
+62 TKTGKKVTPSNLKPQIT
-71 ANIKAQINR
+71 R
-80 LIEDQLL
+80 LIEEQILVY
-87 IHGGGHLPQCNPLIV
+87 GSGHLPQCHPLIM
-102 EMVSRNAV
+102 EMVTRNTV
-110 RLGTFEPMAQA
+110 QLKLFEPMLEG
-121 VTVIFHPRHTYGTR
+121 VR
-135 SSRVRHICRSQ
+135 SVFQFRRQNINRVRHICRSK

-155 ALYRQDYDS
+155 ALYQRDYDV

-172 SNYNYYAH
+172 SNYNYYAN
-180 PVDLEDFLLD
+180 PISLEDFLAEI
-190 VANNPFDAEWLKTLS
+190 ANNPFDADWLRTLPTNYS
-205 SEHYG
+205 ITILRAALIETTAL
-210 MVLKML
+210 ME
-216 LTGSVAMLD
+216 
-225 PADHLLQLLEDHAE
+225 PADDLLDFLEDFAQDFNE
-239 GVGEF
+239 IKPLLV
-244 KFVLAEQYLLRHRL
+244 EQYLLRNQF
-258 ADAESLLDSI
+258 ADAEAMLDEI
-268 VDEKSQIY
+268 VEEKSQVY
-276 STALRGTLALL
+276 GTALRGWLALL
-287 LGETQ
+287 QGDIT
-292 LSLDYYA
+292 LSLEYYA
-299 TATKLARKQIN
+299 TATKLARKQLS
-310 KKAVIGGIAGL
+310 KQAVIGGISGL

-329 SGDPKHLKQAI
+329 SGQAKDLKQAI
-340 NLSTPLMQSSGY
+340 TASTPLVKSSDYWLG
-352 LSNAYKLLHQL
+352 NAYRLLHELTLLQQGQL
-363 TTLYQGNLSS
+363 AART
-373 RQRLL
+373 RLL
-378 ELIEFYGDDPDDS
+378 ELIECYSDDEDDS
-391 FGAFFSM
+391 FGLFFSM
-398 LCLYWLDL
+398 LCLYWLDI
-406 DEARDVLPQSLAMFA
+406 DEAKATVPHPLALFA
-421 EQAKESGFDWF
+421 EQAEEAGLNWF
-432 AIEAA
+432 STEAA
-437 EMLHRLLPDCDYSE
+437 EILGRLVPGSDYSG
-451 WIQQRASVSV
+451 WADQQPNVSI

-475 KALTTIAG
+475 KALTNVVGGTTSSTA
-483 PAAKHTVKSERRL
+483 KSERRL

-502 YTQHWLLQP
+502 YTKHWHLQP
-511 KEQKLS
+511 REQKLS

-531 RLAKDS
+531 RLAKNA

-542 LTPQDLQ
+542 LTAQDLKA
-549 VCNYIKYDYYSGSQ
+549 CNHIKYDYYSGAQ
-563 YSLSREGIKALAGHP
+563 YALERNAIKALVGHP

-586 TIRVEVVAAT
+586 TVRVEIIAAT
-596 PELVVEQGGDGT
+596 PELVVEQSGDGT
-608 LSLHMEPAITPG
+608 LTLRMEPAVHPG
-620 NNLSVVKETPTRVK
+620 DEISLHKETPTRLK
-634 VLEVTSEH
+634 VFEVTSEH
-642 QKIAEILGKRN
+642 HHIAEILGKRN
-653 RLTVP
+653 QLTVP
-658 AAGQEQVLAAI
+658 AAGQDQVLAAI
-669 QSVAGLVTIHSDIG
+669 QSVSSLVTIHSDIG
-683 GELEDVEAIEADAKP
+683 GDMADVETIEADAKP
-698 HVHLMPAGE
+698 HVHLMPAGD

-734 IAEIDGKRSQ
+734 ISEIDGKRSQ

-756 EDLQQ
+756 QDIQQ
-761 ACPALKMGEEAGG
+761 ACPALQLGEETEG
-774 EWILDEP
+774 EWILDQP

-790 LEAVEENIVL
+790 LEAVEEDIVL
-800 EWPEGEK
+800 EWPQGEK
-807 LKIRNKAGIDGWRLN
+807 LKIRNKAGIDGWRLQ

-829 FEVSGELELDDGTV
+829 FSVSGELELDDGSV

-857 SRFIPIGDGQF
+857 SRFVPIGDGQF

-876 KRLDEFRTYSE
+876 KRLDEFRSYSE

-892 ARFHPLAALAL
+892 LRFHPLAALAL
-903 EDTLDEVGQL
+903 EETLDEVGQL
-913 KADKQWKSHIKRLK
+913 KADKTWKSHIKKLK
-927 EAKTVVPEVPSTL
+927 ESKTIAPEVPSTL

-974 KTLQALAITLL
+974 KTLQALAVILL
-985 RAPNGPTLVVAPT
+985 RAPDGPTLVVAPT
-998 SVGANWISEAQRFA
+998 SVGANWISEAQRFS
-1012 PTLNIMQFG
+1012 PTLNVVQLG
-1021 SSDRQAVVDQLS
+1021 SGDRQAVVDQLS

-1043 LLQQPEVADL
+1043 LLQQPDVAELLAEVD
-1053 LSQVEWQTIVLD
+1053 WQTIVLD
-1065 EAQAIKNSATKRS
+1065 EAQAIKNSSTKRS
-1078 QAAMKLKGGFKIIT
+1078 QAAMKLSGGFKVVT

-1118 LDKFNQR
+1118 LDKFNER

-1169 LHVELS
+1169 LHVKLS
-1175 GEEKALYEALR
+1175 KEEKALYEALR

-1194 NTDAKAGA
+1194 TTDAKAGA

-1216 MCCNPEL
+1216 MCCNPQL
-1223 VVPDMAPA
+1223 VMPEMAPS
-1231 SAKLQLFGEVLQE
+1231 SAKLQLFGEVLEE
-1244 LLSNHHKALV
+1244 LLSNRHKALV
-1254 FSQFVDHLTILRN
+1254 FSQFVDHLKIIRQ
-1267 YLDEQKISY
+1267 YLDEKTITY

-1296 AGNGNVFLISL
+1296 AGKGNVFLISL

-1349 VTIYRLVTKGT
+1349 VTIYRLVTEDT

-1391 DQLLTLMSEV
+1391 DALLQLMSEA

>member
-1 MDSWVDDEDNYIDFE
+1 MDSWIDDELDVE

-23 DTYQQQPPLLKGM
+23 NIYQQQPPLRKSI
-36 VQLLSIFYGPTTI
+36 VQLFSVFYSPTNL
-49 ANIVTALNQIGLT
+49 ANAVTALNHIGIT
-62 TKTGKKITS
+62 TKSGKKFTPSSLRTQITV
-71 ANIKAQINR
+71 
-80 LIEDQLL
+80 LIEEQLL
-87 IHGGGHLPQCNPLIV
+87 IQGAGQLPQCHPLIV
-102 EMVSRNAV
+102 EMVTRNAV
-110 RLGTFEPMAQA
+110 ALDTFAPMFDA
-121 VTVIFHPRHTYGTR
+121 VMSILHPRRSYGGR
-135 SSRVRHICRSQ
+135 ANRVRHICRSQ
-146 DELYREARL
+146 DELYQEARL
-155 ALYRQDYDS
+155 SLYSQDYDA

-172 SNYNYYAH
+172 SNYNYYAN

-190 VANNPFDAEWLKTLS
+190 IANNPFDADWLSTLTTEHYGTVLKTLLLAATS
-205 SEHYG
+205 
-210 MVLKML
+210 ML
-216 LTGSVAMLD
+216 E
-225 PADHLLQLLEDHAE
+225 PAKQLLQLLEVHTE
-239 GVGEF
+239 TVSEF
-244 KFVLAEQYLLRHRL
+244 NVFLVEQYLLRHRL
-258 ADAESLLDSI
+258 ADAEAVLEQI
-268 VDEKSQIY
+268 VDEQSQVY
-276 STALRGTLALL
+276 GTALRGTLALL

-299 TATKLARKQIN
+299 TATKLARKQLN

-321 FYMLALLK
+321 FYVLALLK
-329 SGDPKHLKQAI
+329 SGQPKQLKQAI
-340 NLSTPLMQSSGY
+340 TLSTPLIQSSGY
-352 LSNAYKLLHQL
+352 LTNAYRLLHELVLLHQG
-363 TTLYQGNLSS
+363 QLSS

-378 ELIEFYGDDPDDS
+378 EMIECYGDDPEDS
-391 FGAFFSM
+391 FGMFFSM

-406 DEARDVLPQSLAMFA
+406 DEAREILPHPLAFFA
-421 EQAKESGFDWF
+421 ERANDAEFYWF
-432 AIEAA
+432 STEAA
-437 EMLHRLLPDCDYSE
+437 EILHRLVPDSTYGE
-451 WIQQRASVSV
+451 WIEKRTSTSI
-461 IDTLQPQST
+461 IDVLQPQST

-475 KALTTIAG
+475 KALTSVAG
-483 PAAKHTVKSERRL
+483 TTTQNKAKSERRL

-502 YTQHWLLQP
+502 YTKHWLLQP
-511 KEQKLS
+511 KEQKLN
-517 AKGTWTKGRVVALS
+517 AKGVWTKGRVIALS
-531 RLAKDS
+531 RLAKNTS
-537 AEFDY
+537 EFDY
-542 LTPQDLQ
+542 LTPQDIQ
-549 VCNYIKYDYYSGSQ
+549 ACNHIKYDYYSGTQ
-563 YSLSREGIKALAGHP
+563 YSLNRDAVKALVGHP

-586 TIRVEVVAAT
+586 TVRVEIIAAT
-596 PELVVEQGGDGT
+596 PELVVEQGGDGS
-608 LSLHMEPAITPG
+608 LNLHMEPAISPG
-620 NNLSVVKETPTRVK
+620 DGITLVKETPTRIK

-653 RLTVP
+653 QLIVP
-658 AAGQEQVLAAI
+658 SAGQDQVLAAI
-669 QSVAGLVTIHSDIG
+669 QSVASLVTIHSDIG
-683 GELEDVEAIEADAKP
+683 GDMDDVDAIEADAKP
-698 HVHLMPAGE
+698 HIHLMPAGE

-712 MLTRPFPNSGAYYPP
+712 MLTRPFPNSGTYYPP
-727 GTGRKTV
+727 GTGRRTV

-756 EDLQQ
+756 QDVQQ
-761 ACPALKMGEEAGG
+761 ACPALQFGEEAGG

-790 LEAVEENIVL
+790 LEAVEDDIIL

-807 LKIRNKAGIDGWRLN
+807 LKIRNKAGIDGWRLH
-822 IRQEQDW
+822 IKQEQDW
-829 FEVSGELELDDGTV
+829 FEVSGELELDDGSV

-857 SRFIPIGDGQF
+857 SRFVPIGDGQF

-903 EDTLDEVGQL
+903 EETLDEVGQL
-913 KADKQWKSHIKRLK
+913 KADKNWKSHIKRLK
-927 EAKTVVPEVPSTL
+927 EAKTVVPEIPSTL
-940 QAELRDYQQEGFHWL
+940 QAELRDYQQEGFQWL

-974 KTLQALAITLL
+974 KTLQALAVILL
-985 RAPNGPTLVVAPT
+985 RAPDGPTLVIAPT
-998 SVGANWISEAQRFA
+998 SVAANWISEVQRFA
-1012 PTLNIMQFG
+1012 PTLNVMQFG
-1021 SSDRQAVVDQLS
+1021 NGDRRAVVDQLS

-1043 LLQQPEVADL
+1043 LLQQPDVADL
-1053 LSQVEWQTIVLD
+1053 LAEVDWQTIVLD

-1078 QAAMKLKGGFKIIT
+1078 QAAMKLKGGFKVIT

-1148 FMLRRTKAQVLDEL
+1148 FMLRRTKSQVLNEL

-1175 GEEKALYEALR
+1175 HEEKAMYEALR

-1194 NTDAKAGA
+1194 TTQAKAGA

-1216 MCCNPEL
+1216 MCCNPKLIMPE
-1223 VVPDMAPA
+1223 VAPT
-1231 SAKLQLFGEVLQE
+1231 STKLQLFGDVLKE
-1244 LLSNHHKALV
+1244 LLTNRHKALV

-1267 YLDEQKISY
+1267 YLDEQKIIY

-1296 AGNGNVFLISL
+1296 AGDGSVFLISL

-1381 GADMSGKLST
+1381 GADISGKLST
-1391 DQLLTLMSEV
+1391 DALLELMSDS

>member
-1 MDSWVDDEDNYIDFE
+1 MDSWIDDEIDFE

-23 DTYQQQPPLLKGM
+23 DTYQQQSPLSKSI
-36 VQLLSIFYGPTTI
+36 VQLLSVFYGPTTV
-49 ANIVTALNQIGLT
+49 ANVVTALNYIGIT
-62 TKTGKKITS
+62 TKTGKKFTPGNLKPQITS
-71 ANIKAQINR
+71 
-80 LIEDQLL
+80 LIESDLL
-87 IHGGGHLPQCNPLIV
+87 IYGAGHLPQCHPLLV
-102 EMVSRNAV
+102 EMVTRSAIK
-110 RLGTFEPMAQA
+110 LKIYDSMHQA
-121 VTVIFHPRHTYGTR
+121 VMSIFHPRRNYVGR
-135 SSRVRHICRSQ
+135 ANRMRHICRSK

-155 ALYRQDYDS
+155 VLYAQDYDA

-172 SNYNYYAH
+172 SNYNYYAT
-180 PVDLEDFLLD
+180 PVELEEFLLD
-190 VANNPFDAEWLKTLS
+190 IANNPFDAEWLSTLS
-205 SEHYG
+205 AEHYG
-210 MVLKML
+210 MILKML
-216 LTGSVAMLD
+216 LMGATSMLE
-225 PADHLLQLLEDHAE
+225 PAEHLLQLLERRTE
-239 GVGEF
+239 NTGEF
-244 KFVLAEQYLLRHRL
+244 NVFLAEQYLLRNRF
-258 ADAESLLDSI
+258 ADAETILDKI
-268 VDEKSQIY
+268 VDEQFQVY
-276 STALRGTLALL
+276 GTALRGTLALL
-287 LGETQ
+287 LGETK

-299 TATKLARKQIN
+299 TATKLARQQFN
-310 KKAVIGGIAGL
+310 KKSVIGGVAGL

-329 SGDPKHLKQAI
+329 AGEPKHFKQAI
-340 NLSTPLMQSSGY
+340 ALSTPLMQSSGY
-352 LSNAYKLLHQL
+352 LSNAYRLLHEITSLHQGQL
-363 TTLYQGNLSS
+363 SA

-378 ELIEFYGDDPDDS
+378 EMIECYGDDPDDS
-391 FGAFFSM
+391 FGMFFSM

-406 DEARDVLPQSLAMFA
+406 DEARDTLPRPLALFA
-421 EQAKESGFDWF
+421 EQANDVGLHWF
-432 AIEAA
+432 ANESA
-437 EMLHRLLPDCDYSE
+437 ELLQRLVPDSDYGD
-451 WIQQRASVSV
+451 WLQQRHSVSIV
-461 IDTLQPQST
+461 DTLQPHST

-475 KALTTIAG
+475 KALTNVAG
-483 PAAKHTVKSERRL
+483 VATKENVKSERRL

-502 YTQHWLLQP
+502 YTKHWLLQP

-517 AKGTWTKGRVVALS
+517 AKGTWTKGRVIALS
-531 RLAKDS
+531 RLAKNAS
-537 AEFDY
+537 EFDY
-542 LTPQDLQ
+542 FTPQDLQ
-549 VCNYIKYDYYSGSQ
+549 ACNHIKYDYYSGTQ
-563 YSLSREGIKALAGHP
+563 YSLNRDAIKALVGHP

-586 TIRVEVVAAT
+586 TVRVEIVSAS

-608 LSLHMEPAITPG
+608 LTLHMEPAIAVGDGIT
-620 NNLSVVKETPTRVK
+620 LVKETPTRVK

-653 RLTVP
+653 QLTVP
-658 AAGQEQVLAAI
+658 AAGQDQVLAAI
-669 QSVAGLVTIHSDIG
+669 QSVSSLVTIHSDIG
-683 GELEDVEAIEADAKP
+683 GDMDDVEAIEADAKP
-698 HVHLMPAGE
+698 HIHLMPAGD

-712 MLTRPFPNSGAYYPP
+712 MLTRPFPNSGTYYPP
-727 GTGRKTV
+727 GTGRRTV

-756 EDLQQ
+756 QDVQQ
-761 ACPALKMGEEAGG
+761 SCPALQLGEEAEG

-790 LEAVEENIVL
+790 LEAVEEDIVL

-807 LKIRNKAGIDGWRLN
+807 LKIRNKAGIDGWRLH
-822 IRQEQDW
+822 IKQEQDW
-829 FEVSGELELDDGTV
+829 FQVSGELQLDDGSV

-857 SRFIPIGDGQF
+857 SRFVPIGDGQF

-903 EDTLDEVGQL
+903 EETLDEVGQL
-913 KADKQWKSHIKRLK
+913 KADKKWKSHIKKLK
-927 EAKTVVPEVPSTL
+927 EAKTVVPDIPSTL
-940 QAELRDYQQEGFHWL
+940 QAELRDYQQEGFRWL
-955 AQLAHWGVGA
+955 VQLAHWGVGA

-974 KTLQALAITLL
+974 KTLQALAVILL
-985 RAPNGPTLVVAPT
+985 RAPGGPTLVVAPT
-998 SVGANWISEAQRFA
+998 SVGANWISETQRFA
-1012 PTLNIMQFG
+1012 PTLNVMQFG
-1021 SSDRQAVVDQLS
+1021 SGDRQAVVDQLS

-1043 LLQQPEVADL
+1043 LLQQPDVAGLLAEVD
-1053 LSQVEWQTIVLD
+1053 WQTIVLD

-1078 QAAMKLKGGFKIIT
+1078 QAAMKLQGGFKVIT

-1125 FATPIERYQDKQAR
+1125 FAIPIERYQDKQAR
-1139 LRLKKLIQP
+1139 IRLKKLIQP

-1169 LHVELS
+1169 LHVQLS
-1175 GEEKALYEALR
+1175 REEKALYEALR

-1194 NTDAKAGA
+1194 TTEAKAGA

-1216 MCCNPEL
+1216 MCCNPKL
-1223 VVPDMAPA
+1223 VMPEMATT
-1231 SAKLQLFGEVLQE
+1231 SAKLQLFGEVLEE
-1244 LLSNHHKALV
+1244 LLSNRHKALV
-1254 FSQFVDHLTILRN
+1254 FSQFVDHLTILRQ
-1267 YLDEQKISY
+1267 YLDEQNITY
-1276 QYLDGSTPAKQR
+1276 QYLDGRTPAKQR

-1296 AGNGNVFLISL
+1296 SGKGSVFLISL

-1381 GADMSGKLST
+1381 GSDISGKLST
-1391 DQLLTLMSEV
+1391 DALLELMSEA

>member
-1 MDSWVDDEDNYIDFE
+1 MDSWIDDEIDFE

-23 DTYQQQPPLLKGM
+23 DTYEQQAPLGKVI
-36 VQLLSIFYGPTTI
+36 VQLLSVFYGPTSI
-49 ANIVTALNQIGLT
+49 ANITTALNAIGIT
-62 TKTGKKITS
+62 TKTGKKITP
-71 ANIKAQINR
+71 ANLRPQITR
-80 LIEDQLL
+80 LLEIQLL
-87 IHGGGHLPQCNPLIV
+87 IYGGGHLPQCNPLIV
-102 EMVSRNAV
+102 EMVTRQVAT
-110 RLGTFEPMAQA
+110 LDLFEPMLQG
-121 VTVIFHPRHTYGTR
+121 VTNIFHPRRGYGGQAN
-135 SSRVRHICRSQ
+135 RVRHICRSK

-155 ALYRQDYDS
+155 ALYQQNYKI

-172 SNYNYYAH
+172 SNYNYYAN
-180 PVDLEDFLLD
+180 PIALEDFLLD
-190 VANNPFDAEWLKTLS
+190 VANNPFDADWLRTLP
-205 SEHYG
+205 SEYHG
-210 MVLKML
+210 TVLKVL
-216 LTGSVAMLD
+216 LIDSTALLE
-225 PADHLLQLLEDHAE
+225 PADDLLAQLEEHTNNFNELN
-239 GVGEF
+239 
-244 KFVLAEQYLLRHRL
+244 VLLVEQYLLRNRL
-258 ADAESLLDSI
+258 AEAEAVLDTV
-268 VDEKSQIY
+268 VDEPSQVY
-276 STALRGTLALL
+276 GTALRGTLALM
-287 LGETQ
+287 LGEIN

-299 TATKLARKQIN
+299 TATKLARKQLN
-310 KKAVIGGIAGL
+310 KKAVIGGVAGL
-321 FYMLALLK
+321 FYMLALIK
-329 SGDPKHLKQAI
+329 SGQPKHLKQAI
-340 NLSTPLMQSSGY
+340 SISTPLMQGSGY
-352 LSNAYKLLHQL
+352 LSNTYQLLHELALLHQGQL
-363 TTLYQGNLSS
+363 AA

-378 ELIEFYGDDPDDS
+378 ELIECYRDDESDS
-391 FGAFFSM
+391 FGLFFSL
-398 LCLYWLDL
+398 LCLYWLDE
-406 DEARDVLPQSLAMFA
+406 DEAKAVLPRPLALFA
-421 EQAKESGFDWF
+421 EQAQEAGLGWL
-432 AIEAA
+432 AMEAA
-437 EMLHRLLPDCDYSE
+437 ELLSRLAPESDYAQ
-451 WIQQRASVSV
+451 WCAGRASVSIV
-461 IDTLQPQST
+461 DTLQPQST

-475 KALTTIAG
+475 KALTNVAG
-483 PAAKHTVKSERRL
+483 PATRSTPKSERRL

-502 YTQHWLLQP
+502 YTKHWMLQP
-511 KEQKLS
+511 KEQKMS
-517 AKGTWTKGRVVALS
+517 AKGGWTKGRAVALS
-531 RLAKDS
+531 RLAKNAS
-537 AEFDY
+537 EFDY
-542 LTPQDLQ
+542 LTNQDLQ
-549 VCNYIKYDYYSGSQ
+549 VCNQIKYDYYSGSQ
-563 YSLSREGIKALAGHP
+563 YTLNRDAVIALVGHP

-586 TIRVEVVAAT
+586 TVRVEIVSAT
-596 PELVVEQGGDGT
+596 PELVIEQKGDGSLT
-608 LSLHMEPAITPG
+608 LFMEPAISPG
-620 NNLSVVKETPTRVK
+620 DGITLVKETPTRVK
-634 VLEVTSEH
+634 VLEVNTEH
-642 QKIAEILGKRN
+642 HRIAEILGKRN
-653 RLTVP
+653 QLTVP

-669 QSVAGLVTIHSDIG
+669 QSVSSLVTIHSDIG
-683 GELEDVEAIEADAKP
+683 GEMDDMETIEADAKP
-698 HVHLMPAGE
+698 HIHLMPAGA

-744 ATRDLAMEKRLA
+744 ATRDLSMEKRLA
-756 EDLQQ
+756 DDVQQ
-761 ACPALKMGEEAGG
+761 ACPALTVSESAEG

-807 LKIRNKAGIDGWRLN
+807 LKIQNKAGIDGWRLQ
-822 IRQEQDW
+822 IKQEQDW
-829 FEVSGELELDDGTV
+829 FSVSGELELDDGSV

-857 SRFIPIGDGQF
+857 SRFVPIGDGQF

-876 KRLDEFRTYSE
+876 KRLDEFRAYSE

-903 EDTLDEVGQL
+903 EETLDEVGQL
-913 KADKQWKSHIKRLK
+913 KADTKWKSHIKKLK
-927 EAKTVVPEVPSTL
+927 ESKTVAPDVPSTL

-974 KTLQALAITLL
+974 KTLQALAVILL
-985 RAPNGPTLVVAPT
+985 RAPEGPTLVVAPT

-1012 PTLNIMQFG
+1012 PTLNVMQLG
-1021 SSDRQAVVDQLS
+1021 SGDRQATVDQLS

-1043 LLQQPEVADL
+1043 LLQQPDVAEL
-1053 LSQVEWQTIVLD
+1053 LAEVEWQTIVLD

-1078 QAAMKLKGGFKIIT
+1078 QAAMKLKGGFKVLT

-1125 FATPIERYQDKQAR
+1125 FATPIERHQDKQAR

-1175 GEEKALYEALR
+1175 SEEKALYEALR

-1216 MCCNPEL
+1216 MCCNPKL
-1223 VVPDMAPA
+1223 VAPGVAPA
-1231 SAKLQLFGEVLQE
+1231 SAKLQLFGEVLEE
-1244 LLSNHHKALV
+1244 LLSNRHKALV

-1267 YLDEQKISY
+1267 FLDEQNIPY

-1296 AGNGNVFLISL
+1296 AGDGNVFLISL

-1349 VTIYRLVTKGT
+1349 VTIYRLVTKDT

-1381 GADMSGKLST
+1381 GTDMSGKLST
-1391 DQLLTLMSEV
+1391 DALLQLMSEV

>member
-1 MDSWVDDEDNYIDFE
+1 MDSWIDEDDELLDFE

-23 DTYQQQPPLLKGM
+23 TTYQQQTSLRKSI
-36 VQLLSIFYGPTTI
+36 VQLLSIFYGPTSL
-49 ANIVTALNQIGLT
+49 ANATTALNYVGIT
-62 TKTGKKITS
+62 TKTGKTITPS
-71 ANIKAQINR
+71 SLKTQITG
-80 LIEDQLL
+80 LINDKLL
-87 IHGGGHLPQCNPLIV
+87 IYGAGHLPQCHPLIV
-102 EMVSRNAV
+102 EQVTRDVVQS
-110 RLGTFEPMAQA
+110 GPFEPMLQA
-121 VTVIFHPRHTYGTR
+121 VRNIFHPHRQYSG
-135 SSRVRHICRSQ
+135 RVNRIRHICRSK

-155 ALYRQDYDS
+155 ALYEQDYDA

-172 SNYNYYAH
+172 SNYNYYAT
-180 PVDLEDFLLD
+180 PVALEDFLLD
-190 VANNPFDAEWLKTLS
+190 VVNNPFDVTWLQRLPAEHYSMVLKTLLVGATASLKPADQLLDLLENHPADS
-205 SEHYG
+205 SEFN
-210 MVLKML
+210 VLL
-216 LTGSVAMLD
+216 V
-225 PADHLLQLLEDHAE
+225 
-239 GVGEF
+239 
-244 KFVLAEQYLLRHRL
+244 EQYLLRNRL
-258 ADAESLLDSI
+258 TEAEVILDKT
-268 VDEKSQIY
+268 VDEQSQVY
-276 STALRGTLALL
+276 ATALRGALALL
-287 LGETQ
+287 LGETK
-292 LSLDYYA
+292 LSLEYYA
-299 TATKLARKQIN
+299 TATKLARKQLN

-329 SGDPKHLKQAI
+329 SGDAKHLKQAI
-340 NLSTPLMQSSGY
+340 AISTPLMQNSGY
-352 LSNAYKLLHQL
+352 LSNAYGLLHEMTVLQ
-363 TTLYQGNLSS
+363 QGNLAA
-373 RQRLL
+373 RQRLF
-378 ELIEFYGDDPDDS
+378 ELIECYGDDAEDS
-391 FGAFFSM
+391 FGRFFSK

-406 DEARDVLPQSLAMFA
+406 DEARAESPRPLGIFA
-421 EQAKESGFDWF
+421 EEANDAGFYWF
-432 AIEAA
+432 ATEAA
-437 EMLHRLLPDCDYSE
+437 EILSRLIPDSDYRA
-451 WIQQRASVSV
+451 WADQRVGVSIV
-461 IDTLQPQST
+461 DTLEPQST
-470 WELSL
+470 WEISL
-475 KALTTIAG
+475 KALTKVAG
-483 PAAKHTVKSERRL
+483 VSSNDAKTERRL

-502 YTQHWLLQP
+502 YTKHWLLQP
-511 KEQKLS
+511 REQKLS

-531 RLAKDS
+531 RLAKNAS
-537 AEFDY
+537 EFDY
-542 LTPQDLQ
+542 LTAQDLKA
-549 VCNYIKYDYYSGSQ
+549 CNHIKYDYYSGSQ
-563 YSLSREGIKALAGHP
+563 YALNRDAIKALVGHP
-578 LVFWEESP
+578 LVFWEDSP
-586 TIRVEVVAAT
+586 TVRVEIVAAT
-596 PELVVEQGGDGT
+596 PELVIEQAGDGT
-608 LSLHMEPAITPG
+608 LILKMEPAISPG
-620 NNLSVVKETPTRVK
+620 DGITLLKETPTRIK

-642 QKIAEILGKRN
+642 QQIAEILGKRN
-653 RLTVP
+653 QLTVP
-658 AAGQEQVLAAI
+658 AAGHEQVLAAI
-669 QSVAGLVTIHSDIG
+669 QSVSSLVTVHSDIDG
-683 GELEDVEAIEADAKP
+683 DMDDVEAIEADAKP
-698 HVHLMPAGE
+698 HVHLMPAGD

-756 EDLQQ
+756 QDIQQ
-761 ACPALKMGEEAGG
+761 ACPALQLGEEAEG

-790 LEAVEENIVL
+790 LEAVEEDIVL

-807 LKIRNKAGIDGWRLN
+807 LKIRNKAGIDGWRLH
-822 IRQEQDW
+822 IKQEQDW
-829 FEVSGELELDDGTV
+829 FSVSGELELDDGSV

-876 KRLDEFRTYSE
+876 KRLDEFRAYSE

-903 EDTLDEVGQL
+903 EETLDEVGQL
-913 KADKQWKSHIKRLK
+913 KADKTWKSHIKRLK
-927 EAKTVVPEVPSTL
+927 ESKTIAPEVPSTL
-940 QAELRDYQQEGFHWL
+940 QAELRDYQQEGFQWL
-955 AQLAHWGVGA
+955 AQLAHWRVGA

-974 KTLQALAITLL
+974 KTLQALAVILM
-985 RAPNGPTLVVAPT
+985 RAPGGPTLVVAPT

-1012 PTLNIMQFG
+1012 PTLNVFQLG
-1021 SSDRQAVVDQLS
+1021 SGDRQAVVDQLS

-1043 LLQQPEVADL
+1043 LLQQPEVAAL
-1053 LSQVEWQTIVLD
+1053 LAEIEWQTIVLD

-1078 QAAMKLKGGFKIIT
+1078 QAAMKLKAGFKVVT

-1118 LDKFNQR
+1118 SEKFNER
-1125 FATPIERYQDKQAR
+1125 FAIPIERHQDKQAR

-1169 LHVELS
+1169 LHVKLS

-1194 NTDAKAGA
+1194 TTDAKAGA

-1216 MCCNPEL
+1216 ICCNPKL
-1223 VVPDMAPA
+1223 VMPEMPPT
-1231 SAKLQLFGEVLQE
+1231 SAKLQLFGEVLEE
-1244 LLSNHHKALV
+1244 LLSNRHKALV
-1254 FSQFVDHLTILRN
+1254 FSQFVDHLTILRE
-1267 YLDEQKISY
+1267 YLDKRNITY
-1276 QYLDGSTPAKQR
+1276 QYLDGSTPVKQR

-1296 AGNGNVFLISL
+1296 AGEGNVFLISL

-1349 VTIYRLVTKGT
+1349 VTIYRLVTEGT

-1391 DQLLTLMSEV
+1391 DALLQLMSEA

>member
-1 MDSWVDDEDNYIDFE
+1 MDSWIDDEIEFE
-16 ELRSQLF
+16 ELQSRLF
-23 DTYQQQPPLLKGM
+23 NTYQQQSPLRKSI
-36 VQLLSIFYGPTTI
+36 VQLLSVFYGPTTI
-49 ANIVTALNQIGLT
+49 ANTVAALNYIGIT

-71 ANIKAQINR
+71 GNLKPQIVS
-80 LIEDQLL
+80 LIEDKLL
-87 IHGGGHLPQCNPLIV
+87 IYGAGHLPQCDPLIV
-102 EMVSRNAV
+102 EMVTRDAV
-110 RLGTFEPMAQA
+110 KLDTYELMRQA
-121 VTVIFHPRHTYGTR
+121 VTSIFHPRRNHVG
-135 SSRVRHICRSQ
+135 RVNRIRHICRSN

-155 ALYRQDYDS
+155 ALYDRDYDA

-172 SNYNYYAH
+172 SNYNYYAS
-180 PVDLEDFLLD
+180 PVALEDFLLD
-190 VANNPFDAEWLKTLS
+190 VVNNPFDAEWLSTLS
-205 SEHYG
+205 VEHYG
-210 MVLKML
+210 IVLKML
-216 LTGSVAMLD
+216 LVEATSMLE
-225 PADHLLQLLEDHAE
+225 PADQLLQLVENHAE
-239 GVGEF
+239 SAGEF
-244 KFVLAEQYLLRHRL
+244 NVLLVEQYLLRNRF
-258 ADAESLLDSI
+258 ADAEIILDKI
-268 VDEKSQIY
+268 VDEQSQVY
-276 STALRGTLALL
+276 GTALRGTLALL
-287 LGETQ
+287 LGETK

-299 TATKLARKQIN
+299 TATKLARKQVN

-329 SGDPKHLKQAI
+329 SGEPKHLKQAI
-340 NLSTPLMQSSGY
+340 TLSTPLMQSSGY
-352 LSNAYKLLHQL
+352 LSNAYRLLHEITVLHQGQL
-363 TTLYQGNLSS
+363 SV

-378 ELIEFYGDDPDDS
+378 EMIECYRDDPNDS
-391 FGAFFSM
+391 FGMFFSM

-406 DEARDVLPQSLAMFA
+406 DEARATLPRPLAFFA
-421 EQAKESGFDWF
+421 EQANDAGLHWL
-432 AIEAA
+432 ATEAA
-437 EMLHRLLPDCDYSE
+437 EMLHRLVPDSDYGE
-451 WIQQRASVSV
+451 WLHQRQSVSIV
-461 IDTLQPQST
+461 DTLQPHST

-475 KALTTIAG
+475 KALTNVAG
-483 PAAKHTVKSERRL
+483 ATAKHSVKSERRL

-502 YTQHWLLQP
+502 YTKHWLLQP

-517 AKGTWTKGRVVALS
+517 AKGTWTKGRVIALS
-531 RLAKDS
+531 RLAKNP

-549 VCNYIKYDYYSGSQ
+549 ACNHIKYDYYSGTQ
-563 YSLSREGIKALAGHP
+563 YSLNRDAVKALAGHP

-586 TIRVEVVAAT
+586 TVRVEIVAAT
-596 PELVVEQGGDGT
+596 PELVVEQGGDGSLT
-608 LSLHMEPAITPG
+608 LHMEPAISPG
-620 NNLSVVKETPTRVK
+620 EGITLVKETPTRIK

-653 RLTVP
+653 QLTVP
-658 AAGQEQVLAAI
+658 AAGQDQVLAAI
-669 QSVAGLVTIHSDIG
+669 QSVSSLVTIHSDIG
-683 GELEDVEAIEADAKP
+683 GDMDDVDAIEADAKP
-698 HVHLMPAGE
+698 HIHLMPAGD

-712 MLTRPFPNSGAYYPP
+712 MLTRPFPNSGTYYPP

-756 EDLQQ
+756 QDVQQ
-761 ACPALKMGEEAGG
+761 ACPALQSGEEAGG

-790 LEAVEENIVL
+790 LEAVEENIIL

-807 LKIRNKAGIDGWRLN
+807 LKIRNKAGIDGWRLH
-822 IRQEQDW
+822 IKQEQDW
-829 FEVSGELELDDGTV
+829 FEVSGELELDDGNV

-857 SRFIPIGDGQF
+857 SRFVPIGDGQF

-876 KRLDEFRTYSE
+876 NRLDEFRAYSE

-903 EDTLDEVGQL
+903 EETLDEVGQL
-913 KADKQWKSHIKRLK
+913 KADKNWKSHIKKLK
-927 EAKTVVPEVPSTL
+927 ESKTVVPEVPSTL
-940 QAELRDYQQEGFHWL
+940 QAELRDYQQEGFQWL

-974 KTLQALAITLL
+974 KTLQALAVILL
-985 RAPNGPTLVVAPT
+985 RAPDGPTLVIAPT
-998 SVGANWISEAQRFA
+998 SVGANWVSEAQRFA
-1012 PTLNIMQFG
+1012 PTLNVMQFG
-1021 SSDRQAVVDQLS
+1021 SGDRQAVVDQLS

-1043 LLQQPEVADL
+1043 LLQQPDVADL
-1053 LSQVEWQTIVLD
+1053 LAEVDWQTIVLD

-1078 QAAMKLKGGFKIIT
+1078 QAAMKLKSGFKVIT

-1139 LRLKKLIQP
+1139 LQLKKLIQP
-1148 FMLRRTKAQVLDEL
+1148 FMLRRTKTQVLDEL

-1194 NTDAKAGA
+1194 NTNAKAGA

-1216 MCCNPEL
+1216 MCCNPQL
-1223 VVPDMAPA
+1223 VMPEMATT
-1231 SAKLQLFGEVLQE
+1231 SAKLQLFGEVLEE
-1244 LLSNHHKALV
+1244 LLSNRHKALV
-1254 FSQFVDHLTILRN
+1254 FSQFVDHLTILRQ
-1267 YLDEQKISY
+1267 YLDDQKITY

-1288 KQRVDAFQ
+1288 KKRVDAFQ
-1296 AGNGNVFLISL
+1296 SGEGNVFLISL

-1349 VTIYRLVTKGT
+1349 VTIYRLVTRGT

-1381 GADMSGKLST
+1381 GSDISGKLST
-1391 DQLLTLMSEV
+1391 DALLKLMSEV